1 MISETM
7 FIVENVFGTILLVNF
22 VSRAQPYLCHFLIQ
36 GSKVIKGI
44 RALASHL
51 DLSISTVSK
60 ALNGRFDINEET
72 KKRVIEGALALGY
85 VPNQSGRSLRQGAT
99 RTVGFMI
106 EANQDGSTDSDNFF
120 MSVFDGV
127 QLVLAEHKLDLIVLP
142 CPSNEDPVSYLKR
155 MVTRGIVDAFI
166 ISSTR
171 RRDPRV
177 KLLGAT
183 KIPFVSLGCSNTAH
197 PWVELDFEG
206 VASQSVDR
214 LVERGH
220 RRIAV
225 ALPTI
230 KLNLGNLFLKGYK
243 KGLARHHIQ
252 FDQNLVIAIPSSE
265 AGGSDLADQ
274 LVGLDQPPTAVLL
287 SYELVAG
294 GLYKRLYEIGKNPGR
309 DIAVIGFRESLQT
322 KALVPHLTC
331 FSAKLKD
338 IGVALAETLLS
349 QMSPFSDQY
358 SNRPKQKI
366 WPMTLL
372 EGDSDAMVLM

>member
-1 MISETM
+1 MSSER
-7 FIVENVFGTILLVNF
+7 VLVLENVFGNIPLLKF
-22 VSRAQPYLCHFLIQ
+22 VSRAQLYLHHFLIH
-36 GSKVIKGI
+36 GSKLAKGI

-60 ALNGRFDINEET
+60 ALNGRFDINDET
-72 KKRVIEGALALGY
+72 KQRVVKAALALGY
-85 VPNQSGRSLRQGAT
+85 VPNQSGRSLRQGTT

-127 QLVLAEHKLDLIVLP
+127 QLVLAQHKLDLIVLP
-142 CPSNEDPVSYLKR
+142 CPSNEDPVAYLSR

-171 RRDPRV
+171 KQDPRV
-177 KLLGAT
+177 KLLAT
-183 KIPFVSLGCSNTAH
+183 AGIPFVSLGCSNVSH

-225 ALPTI
+225 SLPTI
-230 KLNLGNLFLKGYK
+230 NLNLGNLFLKGYK
-243 KGLARHHIQ
+243 KALARHHIQ
-252 FDQNLVIAIPSSE
+252 FDQHLAIATPSSE
-265 AGGSDLADQ
+265 SGGRFLADQ
-274 LVGLDQPPTAVLL
+274 LFTFNQPPTAVLL

-294 GLYKRLYEIGKNPGR
+294 GLYKRLYEIGKIPGR

-322 KALVPHLTC
+322 GALVPHLTC
-331 FSAKLKD
+331 FTANLKE

-349 QMSPFSDQY
+349 QMSAFSHQY
-358 SNRPKQKI
+358 SNRPKQII
-366 WPMTLL
+366 WPMNLL
-372 EGDSDAMVLM
+372 EGDSDSMRLR

>member
-1 MISETM
+1 M
-7 FIVENVFGTILLVNF
+7 
-22 VSRAQPYLCHFLIQ
+22 SRAQQYLHHFLIQ
-36 GSKVIKGI
+36 GSKLTKGI

-51 DLSISTVSK
+51 NLSISTVSK
-60 ALNGRFDINEET
+60 ALNGRFDINAET
-72 KKRVIEGALALGY
+72 RKRVVEAALALGY
-85 VPNQSGRSLRQGAT
+85 EPNQSGRSLRQGIT
-99 RTVGFMI
+99 KTIGFMI
-106 EANQDGSTDSDNFF
+106 EANQDGTTDSDNFF

-142 CPSNEDPVSYLKR
+142 CPSNEDPVAYLSR

-171 RRDPRV
+171 KRDPRV
-177 KLLGAT
+177 KLLAAA
-183 KIPFVSLGCSNTAH
+183 KIPFVSLGCSNAVD

-225 ALPTI
+225 SLPTI
-230 KLNLGNLFLKGYK
+230 NLNLGNLFLKGYK

-252 FDQNLVIAIPSSE
+252 FNQTLAIATPSSE
-265 AGGSDLADQ
+265 SGGRELADR
-274 LVGLDQPPTAVLL
+274 LLGFDSPPTAVLL

-294 GLYKRLYEIGKNPGR
+294 GLYKRLYEFGKIPGR
-309 DIAVIGFRESLQT
+309 DIAIIGFRESLQT
-322 KALVPHLTC
+322 RALVPHLTC

-338 IGVALAETLLS
+338 IGIALAKTLLS
-349 QMSPFSDQY
+349 QMSPFSSQY
-358 SNRPKQKI
+358 SNHPRQKI

-372 EGDSDAMVLM
+372 EGDSDSMIVK

>member
-1 MISETM
+1 MLVI
-7 FIVENVFGTILLVNF
+7 ENVFGNIPRLNF
-22 VSRAQPYLCHFLIQ
+22 VSRAQPYLHHFLIQ
-36 GSKVIKGI
+36 GSKLTKGI

-60 ALNGRFDINEET
+60 ALNGRFDINAET
-72 KKRVIEGALALGY
+72 KKRVVEAALALGY

-99 RTVGFMI
+99 KTVAFMI

-127 QLVLAEHKLDLIVLP
+127 QLVLAKHKLDLIVLP
-142 CPSNEDPVSYLKR
+142 CPSNEDPVAYLTR

-171 RRDPRV
+171 KQDPRV
-177 KLLGAT
+177 KLLAT
-183 KIPFVSLGCSNTAH
+183 AGIPFVSLGCSNAAH

-230 KLNLGNLFLKGYK
+230 NLNLGNLFLKGYK
-243 KGLARHHIQ
+243 KGLSRHDIL
-252 FDQNLVIAIPSSE
+252 FDQTLMFATSSSE
-265 AGGSDLADQ
+265 SGGYDLANR
-274 LVGLDQPPTAVLL
+274 LFSLDRPPTAVLL

-294 GLYKRLYEIGKNPGR
+294 GLYKRLYEIGKTPGR
-309 DIAVIGFRESLQT
+309 DIAIIGFRESLQT
-322 KALVPHLTC
+322 RALVPQLTC
-331 FSAKLKD
+331 FSVSLKD

-349 QMSPFSDQY
+349 QMSAFSDQY
-358 SNRPKQKI
+358 SNCPKQII
-366 WPMTLL
+366 WPMNLL
-372 EGDSDAMVLM
+372 EGDSDLMTVR

>member
-1 MISETM
+1 MPI
-7 FIVENVFGTILLVNF
+7 IENVFDNIPLLKF
-22 VSRAQPYLCHFLIQ
+22 VSRAQQYLHHFFVH
-36 GSKVIKGI
+36 GSKLTKGI

-60 ALNGRFDINEET
+60 ALNGRFDINAET
-72 KKRVIEGALALGY
+72 RKRVVEAALALGY

-99 RTVGFMI
+99 KTVGFMI

-142 CPSNEDPVSYLKR
+142 CPSNEDPVAYLSR
-155 MVTRGIVDAFI
+155 MVTRGIVDAYI

-171 RRDPRV
+171 KQDPRV
-177 KLLGAT
+177 KLLAT
-183 KIPFVSLGCSNTAH
+183 GRIPFVSLGCSNATH

-214 LVERGH
+214 LVQRGH

-230 KLNLGNLFLKGYK
+230 NLNLGSLFLKGYK
-243 KGLARHHIQ
+243 KGLARHHIP
-252 FDQNLVIAIPSSE
+252 FDQTLAIATPSSE
-265 AGGSDLADQ
+265 SGGRALADR
-274 LVGLDQPPTAVLL
+274 LLGFDPPPTAVLL

-294 GLYKRLYEIGKNPGR
+294 GLYKRLYEFGKTPGR
-309 DIAVIGFRESLQT
+309 DIAIIGFRESLQT
-322 KALVPHLTC
+322 RALVPHLTC

-338 IGVALAETLLS
+338 IGIALAKTLLS
-349 QMSPFSDQY
+349 QMSPFSSQY
-358 SNRPKQKI
+358 SNHPRQKI

-372 EGDSDAMVLM
+372 EGDSDSMIVK